1 MDIDF
6 RGITVEI
13 RSVPSITAQTG
24 HSKFHVQNNV
34 MFEVYAI
41 LAECEV
47 FTLFKCCACVP
58 RTVYV
63 TLFVQSSP

>member
-41 LAECEV
+41 RAECEV
-47 FTLFKCCACVP
+47 LRYLSIVLVFHSL
-58 RTVYV
+58 
-63 TLFVQSSP
+63 QSLP